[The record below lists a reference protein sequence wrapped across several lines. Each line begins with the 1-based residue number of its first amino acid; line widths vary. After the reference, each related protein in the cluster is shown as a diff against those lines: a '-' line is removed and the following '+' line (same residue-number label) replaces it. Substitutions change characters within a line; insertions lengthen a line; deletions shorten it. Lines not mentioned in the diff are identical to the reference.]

1 MGFQGEISPAVKFT
15 ADCEKL
21 MEYAN
26 TLTALIHA
34 YVISTCGLKIKAAM
48 LGKNTE
54 IEADSY
60 I

>member
-1 MGFQGEISPAVKFT
+1 
-15 ADCEKL
+15 

-60 I
+60 IWDLSAGTGAQIT